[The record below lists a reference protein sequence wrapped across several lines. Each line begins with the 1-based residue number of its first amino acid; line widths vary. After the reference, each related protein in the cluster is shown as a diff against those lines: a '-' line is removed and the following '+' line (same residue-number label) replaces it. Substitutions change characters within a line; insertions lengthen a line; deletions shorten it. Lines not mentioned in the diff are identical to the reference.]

1 MKHLYFLLKFLQR
14 RQRKTNRVT
23 PDQTEIELL
32 FFLPTNILFSFSY
45 SSLLCLS
52 LSLPPHKHLLN
63 PGYKSG
69 IVFKHLPYIVS
80 YSFMSLYLSDSV
92 IQRNVKGPL
101 QKLSSVSYLSLTLL
115 LQTFLEYRGMS
126 ARYLKFL
133 LTFFSFQL
141 QIYELHI
148 NY

>member
-1 MKHLYFLLKFLQR
+1 MKNLYFLLKFLQK

-80 YSFMSLYLSDSV
+80 YSFTSLYLSDSV
-92 IQRNVKGPL
+92 IQQNVKNVRALFGNSL
-101 QKLSSVSYLSLTLL
+101 QFLICLLHYYYKHFLSI
-115 LQTFLEYRGMS
+115 EG
-126 ARYLKFL
+126 
-133 LTFFSFQL
+133 
-141 QIYELHI
+141 
-148 NY
+148 